1 MNKEEALEFLKLN
14 DNDLTI
20 EAIEERVDDL
30 RKLYDPKYVPN
41 ESMDIIKHH
50 SDETKYN
57 AILEAA
63 DYLKKL
69 VNQREQ
75 LKKELEE
82 KNNNEEIKSQPI
94 AEPENV
100 EVLTAPENENK
111 EEEIPL
117 EPINQE
123 SMKEEKISVVE
134 DIQKEEVK
142 DQGNQELNIGEFL
155 SSENNGLDDLKLD
168 EITPVSN
175 ETNMVTPDVMDEAI
189 NYAERDIPSE
199 TLEPI
204 NQESAGVE
212 ATQEAIPTEEQNT
225 EEKIVEQEPV
235 SEELKDIFEKVNAD
249 LKTNVVVEGL
259 NSFKAKGI
267 QVTKSFVNYLRSDG
281 FKCKLQQSKTIKV
294 IKSPYIF
301 VKSVGEKL
309 TSVSNQTQIIANL
322 DKLSHDELKKL
333 SDKYAE
339 NDNIFN
345 DYDNITR
352 KTIVNYIRK
361 FQQDIAI
368 DLNDSLENEKNEVED
383 ANYRITALHNMSDA
397 LTENEPQKIVYD
409 DKIKEQYKGM
419 AAKIKDIRSKEAVL
433 DTTKVEQEDKGNF
446 FENII
451 NKLNFGHKE
460 KFNENSLEYQTYIEH
475 KKALA
480 KLEELENKAIMVN
493 SDVKALES
501 YMAIEE
507 LKTKIKEDEEKIF
520 GHGKS
525 L

>member
-41 ESMDIIKHH
+41 DSMDIIKHH

-63 DYLKKL
+63 DYLKNI

-75 LKKELEE
+75 LKKEQEE

-94 AEPENV
+94 AEPKNV
-100 EVLTAPENENK
+100 EVLTTQENENK

-117 EPINQE
+117 EPMNQE
-123 SMKEEKISVVE
+123 SMEEEKNSVV
-134 DIQKEEVK
+134 K
-142 DQGNQELNIGEFL
+142 DNQELNIGEFL

-168 EITPVSN
+168 EITPVNN

-204 NQESAGVE
+204 NQESAIVE
-212 ATQEAIPTEEQNT
+212 EPQEAIPTEEQNT

-249 LKTNVVVEGL
+249 LKTNVVVENL
-259 NSFKAKGI
+259 NSAKAKGI

-493 SDVKALES
+493 GDVKALES

-507 LKTKIKEDEEKIF
+507 LKAAIKEDEEKIF